1 MRRALL
7 AALAAAVLLV
17 GAYLVLGGGGGED
30 VISPPDAC
38 ARAAAPAPPGATALD
53 VERLALGALADAAC
67 QLRVS
72 RERLL
77 LAVGGVRDLPAG
89 IPDTRRDEAIRAAL
103 RTTIDTEQR
112 EGRISDE
119 EAGLLRA
126 GLELLPIP
134 ELVERLAEGARQ
146 PG

>member
-1 MRRALL
+1 M
-7 AALAAAVLLV
+7 
-17 GAYLVLGGGGGED
+17 
-30 VISPPDAC
+30 
-38 ARAAAPAPPGATALD
+38 
-53 VERLALGALADAAC
+53 
-67 QLRVS
+67 
-72 RERLL
+72 
-77 LAVGGVRDLPAG
+77 
-89 IPDTRRDEAIRAAL
+89 RRDEAIRAAL

-119 EAGLLRA
+119 QAGLLRA